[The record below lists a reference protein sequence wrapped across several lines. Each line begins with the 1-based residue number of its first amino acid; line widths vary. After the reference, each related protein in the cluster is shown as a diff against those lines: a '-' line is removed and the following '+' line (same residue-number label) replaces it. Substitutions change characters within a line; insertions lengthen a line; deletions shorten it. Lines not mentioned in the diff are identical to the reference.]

1 MSIKK
6 LIRILLN
13 RIRAANGGRIIQA
26 QLKRL
31 TGLLHQLL
39 DRHNRLMS
47 NRAAYRAQIAAMAA
61 ALVALVD
68 LPTSWAT
75 LILALVAIY
84 VASFAPKQSGWLRA
98 VSGSDEFEDEGW

>member
-13 RIRAANGGRIIQA
+13 RIKTAHGGRIIQA

-31 TGLLHQLL
+31 TRLLHQLQ
-39 DRHNRLMS
+39 DRHNQLMTD
-47 NRAAYRAQIAAMAA
+47 RAAYRAQIAAMAA
-61 ALVALVD
+61 ALVALID

-98 VSGSDEFEDEGW
+98 VSGSEEFDDEGW